1 MLMDGHMSVPAA
13 NMILVVD
20 DDPSMLRSVQ
30 NLLDAHGF
38 EVEVFS
44 SAEDFLA
51 RADMSDAACL
61 ILDIHLPGMSG
72 VELHQQ
78 LSRSGHSVPAIFI
91 TGKDT
96 ETTRRAAMATG
107 YIAYLTKPFL
117 AEALMDALKRVFGS
131 DAA

>member
-1 MLMDGHMSVPAA
+1 MLMDGHMSVPVA

-20 DDPSMLRSVQ
+20 DDPGMLKSVK

-78 LSRSGHSVPAIFI
+78 LFRSGHSVPAIFT
-91 TGKDT
+91 TGKDS

-107 YIAYLTKPFL
+107 CVAYLTKPFL
-117 AEALMDALKRVFGS
+117 AEALMNALKRVFGS
-131 DAA
+131 GGA